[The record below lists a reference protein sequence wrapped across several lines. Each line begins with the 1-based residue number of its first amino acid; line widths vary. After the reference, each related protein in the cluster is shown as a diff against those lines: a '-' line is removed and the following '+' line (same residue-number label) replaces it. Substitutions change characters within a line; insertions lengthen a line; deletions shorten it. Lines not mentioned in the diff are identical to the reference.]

1 MIKVEA
7 ADVQAIKVGVE
18 DATKVYQG
26 DTLVWSKGQHVYTAL
41 TCEYRIESAGTY
53 NICSAEA
60 AAQQTTIIVDG
71 VEVASTNSLTFDVG
85 THEVV
90 FTGILSGVSSRAFE
104 NLGSLVCVH
113 FPTTMHSLAQFAFA
127 NCSNLEYA
135 DMSDTDVVA
144 VNYNCFDGCSS
155 LKEIKMSSGV
165 SRVYAETYKGCR
177 SVSSVT
183 FSNSIGYID
192 TRAFMELGRGNHNA
206 LQITIPSTV
215 KTIDHLAFYNAKIEY
230 LSLPEGLEVIGN
242 YAFSNINPPDLFI
255 PSTVTSIGDGA
266 FNDLGSSWVRF
277 VGTTPPVC
285 GEMIFGERL
294 TPYGFYDGIQVPA
307 ASVEAY
313 KLALPEY
320 ADQII
325 GY

>member
-26 DTLVWSKGQHVYTAL
+26 DTLVWSKGHVYTAL
-41 TCEYRIESAGTY
+41 TCEYRVESAGTY

-90 FTGILSGVSSRAFE
+90 FTGILSEIGYRDFY
-104 NLGSLVCVH
+104 NLGGLVCVH
-113 FPTTMHSLAQFAFA
+113 FPTTMNSLAQFAFA

-144 VNYNCFDGCSS
+144 VNYNCFEGCTS
-155 LKEIKMSSGV
+155 LKEIKMASGETQ
-165 SRVYAETYKGCR
+165 VYASVYNGCR

-183 FSNSIGYID
+183 FSNSIGYIH
-192 TRAFMELGRGNHNA
+192 TRAFMELGRDNHDA

-215 KTIDHLAFYNAKIEY
+215 KTIDHFAFYDARIEY
-230 LSLPEGLEVIGN
+230 LHLPEGLEVIGN
-242 YAFSNINPPDLFI
+242 YAFCNINPPDLFI
-255 PSTVTSIGDGA
+255 PSTVTSIGDWA
-266 FNDLGSSWVRF
+266 FSDIGSSWVGF

-285 GEMIFGERL
+285 GEKIFGERI
-294 TPYGFYDGIQVPA
+294 TPYGFIDGIRVPA

-313 KLALPEY
+313 KLALPDY
-320 ADQII
+320 ADQIV